1 MKDLLGYAKET
12 WFYLKKKNHQFNQDS
27 DIIRFVFRKYAI
39 KKKIS
44 GSRKVT
50 ELEGKTEDV
59 KTS

>member
-12 WFYLKKKNHQFNQDS
+12 WFYLKKKNYQFNQDS

-39 KKKIS
+39 KKIS

-50 ELEGKTEDV
+50 ELEGKTKDV